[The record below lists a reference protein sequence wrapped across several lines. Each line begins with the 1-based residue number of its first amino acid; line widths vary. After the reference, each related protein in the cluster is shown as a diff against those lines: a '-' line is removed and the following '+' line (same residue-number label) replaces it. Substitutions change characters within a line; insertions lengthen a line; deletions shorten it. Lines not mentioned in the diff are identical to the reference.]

1 MFSLSGNQS
10 LLTDLH
16 LVRYLKPVERKG
28 PRQYTTLYVCGG
40 LKANRL
46 KEKKHK
52 VFLLMKAKDMLA

>member
-46 KEKKHK
+46 KEKKTQGIL
-52 VFLLMKAKDMLA
+52 VDEG